1 MNQHRYTNSE
11 ITQQNSTTQCGPL
24 AAAGQNLPLIQ
35 FHKKFKTIKTKHFR
49 HCEQNKDC
57 DSIKIN

>member
-24 AAAGQNLPLIQ
+24 AAAGQNLPHTVPQKIQ
-35 FHKKFKTIKTKHFR
+35 N
-49 HCEQNKDC
+49 NKNKAF
-57 DSIKIN
+57 STL